1 MCENVL
7 IGIESSGPHSNG
19 FSLIRKIIK
28 ESKLTVEEKTKIAK
42 RCLQPTLLYP
52 KLIMELI
59 SNYKINALSHI
70 TGGGLTENLPRSITN
85 DLCVEI
91 DTSSWEMPDIFKWL
105 KENGNISDID
115 MFRIFNCGIGMVL
128 FVDKDYVLDISKRI
142 KELEMNSFVIGTVKN
157 KKEKSSVIFV

>member
-1 MCENVL
+1 MCDNVV

-28 ESKLTVEEKTKIAK
+28 ESKLTEEEKTKIAK

-91 DTSSWEMPDIFKWL
+91 DTNLADDI
-105 KENGNISDID
+105 
-115 MFRIFNCGIGMVL
+115 
-128 FVDKDYVLDISKRI
+128 
-142 KELEMNSFVIGTVKN
+142 N
-157 KKEKSSVIFV
+157 KSVIQEQVELGVAVRMACLKIFCE